1 MLNLLIAGNF
11 IMIISLIFRFK
22 TLPPQIPLLYS
33 RPLGELQL
41 VDTWMII
48 LLPLLLNIIYILN
61 NYLYSKFFSDNDLF
75 KKIFSYLNI
84 FLIIGFTLIFIKI
97 VFLIS

>member
-11 IMIISLIFRFK
+11 IMIVSLVFRYK
-22 TLPPQIPLLYS
+22 TLPPQIPLMYS

-41 VDTWMII
+41 VDTWMIV
-48 LLPLLLNIIYILN
+48 LLPFLLSVLYIIN
-61 NYLYSKFFSDNDLF
+61 NYLYNKFYFGNDLA
-75 KKIFSYLNI
+75 KKILNYLNI
-84 FLIIGFTLIFIKI
+84 FLIVGFTLIFVKI